1 MRCPGAQEAQPQNTA
16 VPAVDLGGAIP
27 TYDLELDLYS
37 RGYRLVAG
45 IDEAGRG
52 PLAGPVV
59 AASVV
64 LPVWAGFR
72 PALTPWLSLVDDS
85 KKLTPL
91 QREKALAYIEAHAIG
106 IGVGMAHPQEIDSA
120 GIGEATRRAMLR
132 AVEDLPVGPSHL
144 LIDYVQ
150 LPECGIPF
158 KSLPR
163 GDSLSYSIAA
173 ASIVAKVTR
182 DRLMEK
188 ADHEYPGYGFAAHKG
203 YGTRRHLDMLAAR
216 GPCPIHRRSFRPL
229 ADLCIDF

>member
-1 MRCPGAQEAQPQNTA
+1 
-16 VPAVDLGGAIP
+16 
-27 TYDLELDLYS
+27 LELDLYS
-37 RGYRLVAG
+37 RGFHEIAG

-59 AASVV
+59 AASVI
-64 LPVWAGFR
+64 LPIVVGPGFK
-72 PALTPWLSLVDDS
+72 PAPTSWLSLVDDS

-106 IGVGMAHPQEIDSA
+106 MGIGMATPEEIDSM

-182 DRLMEK
+182 DRLMEVEDRK
-188 ADHEYPGYGFAAHKG
+188 YPDYGFASHKG
-203 YGTRRHLDMLAAR
+203 YGTRRHLDMLALL
-216 GPCPIHRRSFRPL
+216 GPCFIHRRSFKPV
-229 ADLCIDF
+229 ADVRLSFRRKPESRGGVPR

>member
-16 VPAVDLGGAIP
+16 VPAVDRGGAIP

-37 RGYRLVAG
+37 RGFHEIAG

-64 LPVWAGFR
+64 LPVGAGLK
-72 PALTPWLSLVDDS
+72 PAPTSWLSLVDDS

-91 QREKALAYIEAHAIG
+91 QREKALAYIEAHATGIG
-106 IGVGMAHPQEIDSA
+106 IGMATPEEIDSM
-120 GIGEATRRAMLR
+120 GIGEATRWAMRR
-132 AVEDLPVGPSHL
+132 AVESLPVSPSHL
-144 LIDYVQ
+144 LIDYVP

-158 KSLPR
+158 RSFPH
-163 GDSLSYSIAA
+163 GDSLSYSIAS

-188 ADHEYPGYGFAAHKG
+188 ADHEFPGYGFAAHKG
-203 YGTRRHLDMLAAR
+203 YATRRHLDLLTML
-216 GPCPIHRRSFRPL
+216 GPCPLHRRSFKPL
-229 ADLCIDF
+229 ADLCIGR